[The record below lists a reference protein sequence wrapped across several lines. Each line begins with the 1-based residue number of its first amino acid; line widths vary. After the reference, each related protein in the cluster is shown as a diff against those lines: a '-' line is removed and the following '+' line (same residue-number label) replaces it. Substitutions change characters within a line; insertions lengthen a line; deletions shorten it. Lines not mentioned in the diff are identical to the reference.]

1 MFDAYTSQVLTF
13 IGINCI
19 LALSLY
25 VTVLAGQLSV
35 GHAAFMGIGAYT
47 STLLVTKWG
56 VPFFLSAPAGAVM
69 GGLFGIL
76 IGLPTLRLKDLYLV
90 IATLAFNIIWVV
102 VVMNLEALGGAL
114 GIFNV
119 PKATDNTVV
128 FGSLAVMVFF
138 FYRLQDSRL
147 GRAFRSIQEDEAA
160 ARAMGVNA
168 VYYKVYAFSLGA
180 FLAGY
185 AGALYAHFV
194 TFISPHDFE
203 VDRSIEIL
211 LFVVLGGSPDLS
223 RPPLRRVASD
233 ARPRVSAFSGRVSAL
248 GLRVDV
254 RGDHACPPRRPD
266 RARYLLLE
274 AVVQD
279 LQEGEP
285 WPLFLKSG
293 RSAKFSAA

>member
-35 GHAAFMGIGAYT
+35 GHAAFMGVGAYT
-47 STLLVTKWG
+47 STLLMTKWA

-102 VVMNLEALGGAL
+102 IVMNIEALGGAL

-128 FGSLAVMVFF
+128 FSSLAVMLFF
-138 FYRLQDSRL
+138 FYRLQNSRL
-147 GRAFRSIQEDEAA
+147 GRAFRSIQEDETA
-160 ARAMGVNA
+160 ARAMGVNT

-180 FLAGY
+180 FFAAY

-211 LFVVLGGSPDLS
+211 LFVVLGG
-223 RPPLRRVASD
+223 
-233 ARPRVSAFSGRVSAL
+233 GQTYL
-248 GLRVDV
+248 G
-254 RGDHACPPRRPD
+254 
-266 RARYLLLE
+266 
-274 AVVQD
+274 
-279 LQEGEP
+279 
-285 WPLFLKSG
+285 PLFGAVLLTLAPEFLRFLAEYRLLVYGLMFVVIMLLRHEGLIEEDTLSWKRLSG
-293 RSAKFSAA
+293 IGRKESRGPSA

>member
-1 MFDAYTSQVLTF
+1 MLDAYTSQVLTF

-119 PKATDNTVV
+119 PKATNNTVV
-128 FGSLAVMVFF
+128 FASLAVMVFF

-168 VYYKVYAFSLGA
+168 VYYKVYAFSIGA

-211 LFVVLGGSPDLS
+211 LFVVLGGSQTYLG
-223 RPPLRRVASD
+223 PLCGA
-233 ARPRVSAFSGRVSAL
+233 
-248 GLRVDV
+248 
-254 RGDHACPPRRPD
+254 
-266 RARYLLLE
+266 LLLTLAPE
-274 AVVQD
+274 FLRFLAEYRLLVYGLMFVGIM
-279 LQEGEP
+279 LVRHEGLIEEDT
-285 WPLFLKSG
+285 
-293 RSAKFSAA
+293 FSWKRWSRMFRKENHGSSS

>member
-35 GHAAFMGIGAYT
+35 GHAAFMGVGAYT
-47 STLLVTKWG
+47 STLLMTKWA

-102 VVMNLEALGGAL
+102 IVMNIEALGGAL

-128 FGSLAVMVFF
+128 FSSLAVMLFF
-138 FYRLQDSRL
+138 FYRLQNSRL
-147 GRAFRSIQEDEAA
+147 GRAFRSIQEDETA
-160 ARAMGVNA
+160 ARAMGVNT

-180 FLAGY
+180 FFAAY

-211 LFVVLGGSPDLS
+211 LFVVLGG
-223 RPPLRRVASD
+223 
-233 ARPRVSAFSGRVSAL
+233 GQTYL
-248 GLRVDV
+248 G
-254 RGDHACPPRRPD
+254 
-266 RARYLLLE
+266 
-274 AVVQD
+274 
-279 LQEGEP
+279 
-285 WPLFLKSG
+285 PLFGAVLLTLAPEFLRFLAEYRLLVYGLMFVVIMLLRHEGLIEEDTLSWKRLSG
-293 RSAKFSAA
+293 IVRKESRGPTA